1 MKQEFESLSILYTAI
16 SDIDTIISRP
26 DTEEYSKL
34 DDVLQAVKEIN
45 KKDYDPSIEATIIQQ
60 IRNAI
65 EKMYIDRVK
74 TINESIRITGDDLDK
89 RGTILSDCKF
99 ATKYRLP
106 NKTE

>member
-16 SDIDTIISRP
+16 NDIDNIISRP
-26 DTEEYSKL
+26 NNNDCKL

-45 KKDYDPSIEATIIQQ
+45 KKDYDPAIEATIIQQ

-65 EKMYIDRVK
+65 EKMYIDRVR

-89 RGTILSDCKF
+89 RGTVLSDCKF
-99 ATKYRLP
+99 ATRYRLP

>member
-1 MKQEFESLSILYTAI
+1 MKQEFESLSMLYTAI
-16 SDIDTIISRP
+16 NDIDNIISRP
-26 DTEEYSKL
+26 NNDECKL

-106 NKTE
+106 KKTE

>member
-1 MKQEFESLSILYTAI
+1 MKQEFESLSMLYTAI
-16 SDIDTIISRP
+16 NDIDNIISRP
-26 DTEEYSKL
+26 NNDECKL

-74 TINESIRITGDDLDK
+74 TINESFRFTGDDLDK

>member
-1 MKQEFESLSILYTAI
+1 MKQEFESLSMLYTAI
-16 SDIDTIISRP
+16 NDIDNIISRP
-26 DTEEYSKL
+26 NNDECKL

-65 EKMYIDRVK
+65 EKMYIDRVR
-74 TINESIRITGDDLDK
+74 TITESIRITGDDLDK

>member
-1 MKQEFESLSILYTAI
+1 MKQEFESLSMLYTAI
-16 SDIDTIISRP
+16 NDIDNIISRP
-26 DTEEYSKL
+26 NNDDCKL

-65 EKMYIDRVK
+65 EKMYIDRVR

-89 RGTILSDCKF
+89 RGTILSDCKC

>member
-1 MKQEFESLSILYTAI
+1 MKQEFESLSMLYTAI
-16 SDIDTIISRP
+16 NDIDNIISRP
-26 DTEEYSKL
+26 NNDECKL
-34 DDVLQAVKEIN
+34 DDVLQAVKKKK

>member
-1 MKQEFESLSILYTAI
+1 MKQEFESLSMLYTAI
-16 SDIDTIISRP
+16 NDIDNIISRP
-26 DTEEYSKL
+26 NNDESKL

-65 EKMYIDRVK
+65 EKMYIDRVR

>member
-1 MKQEFESLSILYTAI
+1 MKLEFESLSILYTAI
-16 SDIDTIISRP
+16 NDIDKIISRP
-26 DTEEYSKL
+26 DNDECKL

-45 KKDYDPSIEATIIQQ
+45 KKDYDPSIEAAIIQQ

-74 TINESIRITGDDLDK
+74 TINESIKITGDDLDM
-89 RGTILSDCKF
+89 RGTVISDCKF
-99 ATKYRLP
+99 TAKYRLP

>member
-1 MKQEFESLSILYTAI
+1 MKLEFESLSILYTAI
-16 SDIDTIISRP
+16 NDIDKIISRP
-26 DTEEYSKL
+26 DNDECKL

-45 KKDYDPSIEATIIQQ
+45 KKDYDPSIEAAIIQQ

-74 TINESIRITGDDLDK
+74 TINESIKITGDDLDK
-89 RGTILSDCKF
+89 RGSVLSDCKF
-99 ATKYRLP
+99 TTKYRLP

>member
-1 MKQEFESLSILYTAI
+1 MKQEFESLSMLYTAI
-16 SDIDTIISRP
+16 NDIDNIISRP
-26 DTEEYSKL
+26 NNDDCKL

-65 EKMYIDRVK
+65 EKMYIDRVR

>member
-1 MKQEFESLSILYTAI
+1 MKQEFESLSRLYTSI
-16 SDIDTIISRP
+16 NDIDNIISRLNNY
-26 DTEEYSKL
+26 EWRL

-65 EKMYIDRVK
+65 EKMYIDRVR

>member
-1 MKQEFESLSILYTAI
+1 MKQEFESLSMLYTAI
-16 SDIDTIISRP
+16 NDIDNIISRP
-26 DTEEYSKL
+26 NNDECKL

-65 EKMYIDRVK
+65 EKMYIDRVR

-99 ATKYRLP
+99 ATKYILP

>member
-1 MKQEFESLSILYTAI
+1 MKQEFESLSMLYTAI
-16 SDIDTIISRP
+16 NDIDNIISRP
-26 DTEEYSKL
+26 NNDDCKL
-34 DDVLQAVKEIN
+34 DDGLQAVKEIN
-45 KKDYDPSIEATIIQQ
+45 KKDYDPSIEAAIIQQ

-74 TINESIRITGDDLDK
+74 TINESIKITGDDLDK
-89 RGTILSDCKF
+89 RGNVLSDCKF